1 MSRGRTPQE
10 LTRIGTIAV
19 VLALVALAGAMN
31 LQKFPGL
38 RGTSYTAELSDASGL
53 RPGNMVQIAGV
64 RVGRVGELELAGDRV
79 VAHFTVDAGRE
90 FGTESTASV
99 EVLNLLGEKFLNLRP
114 DGEQP
119 MAEDGEIPL
128 ERTDAS
134 YDIVKVFNRLADT
147 TEDIKIPRLQKA
159 LNVVGDTMNRT
170 SDEADATFDGLSRL
184 SQTIASRDDELEAL
198 LRRARSVSELL
209 AARKGDIVALLKEG
223 DKILK
228 EVRKRRQAIHDL
240 LLGTARLSR
249 ELGGLVDDNQKQI
262 GPMLDDLHTVTQT
275 LTQREKQLRGVVK
288 NLGPYTS
295 ILSNIIGTGPWF
307 DAYAVNLG
315 ALGSGEFTPEK
326 R

>member
-1 MSRGRTPQE
+1 MSRDRSPRE
-10 LTRIGTIAV
+10 FTRIGTIAV
-19 VLALVALAGAMN
+19 VLALVALAGALN
-31 LQKFPGL
+31 LQKLPGL
-38 RGTSYTAELSDASGL
+38 RGTPYTAEFSDASGL

-64 RVGRVGELELAGDRV
+64 RVGRVSELELAGDKV
-79 VAHFTVDAGRE
+79 IAHFTVDGGRE
-90 FGTESTASV
+90 FGDQSTASV

-114 DGEQP
+114 VGKEP
-119 MAEDGEIPL
+119 MEEDDNIPL

-134 YDIVKVFNRLADT
+134 YDIVKVFTRLSDT
-147 TEDIKIPRLQKA
+147 TEGIKIPRLQKA

-184 SQTIASRDDELEAL
+184 SQTIASRDQELEAL
-198 LRRARSVSELL
+198 LTRARSVTELL
-209 AARKGDIVALLKEG
+209 AERKGDIVALLKDG
-223 DKILK
+223 DKILR
-228 EVRKRRQAIHDL
+228 ELRKRREAIHDL
-240 LLGTARLSR
+240 LVGTARLSR
-249 ELGGLVDDNQKQI
+249 ALGGMVDDNQKQI
-262 GPMLDDLHTVTQT
+262 GPMLRDLQTVTQT
-275 LTQREKQLRGVVK
+275 LVKREGQLRAVIK